1 MINKIKHIQ
10 KIIADKNVDAA
21 IITKPT
27 NVYYLT
33 GFSCDPHERLM
44 ALVIKKDN
52 IYLLVPAMEYES
64 AKENLKINLKL
75 TSYLD
80 TEDGYANLCK
90 LTDKLENVLVE
101 KTHLTIDRMERITKV
116 FEIKNM
122 VACDDL
128 IIDMRKYKS
137 KDEIK
142 KLKEATKL
150 ADMAIDIAK
159 NNLKEGITELELK
172 AIIEFEM
179 KKLGVK
185 SMSFDT
191 IVLFGKNA
199 ANPHGES
206 GTTKLK
212 KGDFALFDLGV
223 WYEGYA
229 SDETRTFAFGEVN
242 EEAQKIYDL
251 VLKANTEAIKAC
263 KPGMKF
269 SEIDKIARDII
280 TEGGYG
286 EYFTHR
292 LGHGLGM
299 EVHEFPDVSSTTD
312 DILEENMVFTIEP
325 GIYKPGVAGVRIED
339 DIVITKDGYEILT
352 KYEK

>member
-10 KIIADKNVDAA
+10 KIISDKNIDAA

-44 ALVIKKDN
+44 ALVIKKDS

-64 AKENLKINLKL
+64 AKENLKVNLNL

-90 LTDKLENVLVE
+90 LTNKLENVLVE

-116 FEIKNM
+116 FEIKTMN
-122 VACDDL
+122 ACDDL

-137 KDEIK
+137 KNEIE

-206 GTTKLK
+206 GTTKLR

-223 WYEGYA
+223 WYDGYA

-280 TEGGYG
+280 TDGGYG

-339 DIVITKDGYEILT
+339 DVVVTKNGCKVLT